1 MAEAIETLSEAL
13 LLQLQQEPIEVV
25 KMETV
30 REAMNN
36 GSRNSVV
43 PFVPTTYNK
52 HAADQLNGQ
61 VRAAIQKA

>member
-13 LLQLQQEPIEVV
+13 LLQLQQEPFEV
-25 KMETV
+25 KMDTV

-43 PFVPTTYNK
+43 PFIPTTYNK